1 MSPTRTRGIRERV
14 AIPADA
20 SGVTVA
26 KIIDSIEKPSDI
38 RKLSTGELSQLAT
51 EIRALILETVSKNG
65 GHLGSNLGVVELTL
79 ALHSVF
85 DSPRDKIVW
94 DVGHQC
100 YTHKILTGRRA
111 RFSELRRCGG
121 IVGFPCREESEH
133 DAYNTGHASTALSA
147 ALGMAVARDKAG
159 QNHHVIAVVGDGSL
173 TGGIALEA
181 LNQIGHLRERLI
193 IVLNYN
199 EMSISPNVGAWSKYL
214 SYLVSGQHYVRM
226 KDQAKSIL
234 RSIPKIGW
242 PLIQA
247 GRAFEE
253 LVKKTL
259 FPGLVFK
266 ELGIRYVGPIHGHN
280 IPSLVEAF
288 EMAKT
293 YDGPILIQCVTQ
305 KGKGYQ
311 PARTHPEKFHGAG
324 PFKIST
330 GEPLRREWGP
340 SFSSVFGSTM
350 IEIAKKDEKVLAITA
365 AMGEGTGLGEFSE
378 KFAGRFFDVGIAEQH
393 AVTFASGLAAS
404 GFKPVV
410 AIYST
415 FLQRAYDQVY
425 HDVCLMD
432 LPVVFALDRA
442 GIVPDDG
449 PTHQGVNDMAFLRH
463 MPNMIV
469 MAPKD
474 ENELRHM
481 LWSALA
487 YGHPASV
494 RFPKAKGLGVPL
506 DETFTVI
513 PPGTSEL
520 MKDGRDLLFAFGTMA
535 GPALAAAGEL
545 EKEGISL
552 AVVNA
557 RFVKPLDRNMI
568 LRFARP
574 GGTVV
579 TVEESIVAGG
589 AGSAVRELLDREGRF
604 DIRFKSIGLPREP
617 YPLGKADE
625 IRAKVGLDVPG
636 LIDKIKDIYRVPV
649 FSGGDERTGG

>member
-1 MSPTRTRGIRERV
+1 M
-14 AIPADA
+14 
-20 SGVTVA
+20 A
-26 KIIDSIEKPSDI
+26 KILDSIERPSDI
-38 RKLSTGELSQLAT
+38 RKLSPEELSTLAL
-51 EIRALILETVSKNG
+51 EIRSLILETVAKNG

-79 ALHSVF
+79 ALHTVF

-100 YTHKILTGRRA
+100 YTHKILTGRKDGFA
-111 RFSELRRCGG
+111 GLRRCGG
-121 IVGFPCREESEH
+121 ILGFPCREESEH
-133 DAYNTGHASTALSA
+133 DVYNTGHASTALSA
-147 ALGMAVARDKAG
+147 ALGMAVARDKAEEK
-159 QNHHVIAVVGDGSL
+159 HHVIAVVGDGSL
-173 TGGIALEA
+173 TGGVALEA
-181 LNQIGHLRERLI
+181 LNQIGHLRARLI

-199 EMSISPNVGAWSKYL
+199 EMSISANVGAWSKYL
-214 SYLVSGQHYVRM
+214 SYLVSGQPFIKI

-242 PLIQA
+242 PLIKA

-253 LVKKTL
+253 LVKKTI
-259 FPGLVFK
+259 FPGLVFT
-266 ELGIRYVGPIHGHN
+266 ELGIRYVGPVEGHS
-280 IPSLVEAF
+280 IQSLVEAL
-288 EMAKT
+288 ELAKT

-311 PARTHPEKFHGAG
+311 PARMHPEKFHGAG
-324 PFKIST
+324 PFQIST
-330 GEPLRREWGP
+330 GEPRSREWGP
-340 SFSSVFGSTM
+340 SFSSVFGDAL
-350 IEIAKKDEKVLAITA
+350 IKIARKDEKVLAITA
-365 AMGEGTGLGEFSE
+365 AMGEGTGLKLFSE
-378 KFAGRFFDVGIAEQH
+378 KLPERFFDVGIAEQH
-393 AVTFASGLAAS
+393 AVTFASGLAVS

-449 PTHQGVNDMAFLRH
+449 PTHQGINDIAYLRH
-463 MPNMIV
+463 MPHMIV

-474 ENELRHM
+474 ENELQHM
-481 LWSALA
+481 LWSALS
-487 YGHPASV
+487 YGHPTSV

-506 DETFTVI
+506 DEQLHVI
-513 PPGTSEL
+513 PPGQSEL
-520 MKDGRDLLFAFGTMA
+520 VRDGRDLLFAFGNMVA
-535 GPALAAAGEL
+535 PALEAANAL

-557 RFVKPLDRNMI
+557 RFVKPLDEEMI

-579 TVEESIVAGG
+579 TVEEGVVAGG
-589 AGSAVRELLDREGRF
+589 AGSAVRELLDKKGLF
-604 DIRFKSIGLPREP
+604 DIRFKAIGLPLEA
-617 YPLGKADE
+617 YPVGKAAE
-625 IRAKVGLDVPG
+625 IRAMVGLDVPG
-636 LIDKIKDIYRVPV
+636 LTRQIKDLYRAPLCADV
-649 FSGGDERTGG
+649 DERTRG

>member
-1 MSPTRTRGIRERV
+1 M
-14 AIPADA
+14 
-20 SGVTVA
+20 A
-26 KIIDSIEKPSDI
+26 KILDSIEQPSDI
-38 RKLSTGELSQLAT
+38 RKLSPEELSTLAL
-51 EIRALILETVSKNG
+51 EIRALILETVAKNG

-79 ALHSVF
+79 ALHTVF

-100 YTHKILTGRRA
+100 YTHKILTGRKD
-111 RFSELRRCGG
+111 RFAGLRRCGG
-121 IVGFPCREESEH
+121 ILGFPCRDESEH

-159 QNHHVIAVVGDGSL
+159 EKHHVIAVVGDGSL
-173 TGGIALEA
+173 TGGVALEA

-199 EMSISPNVGAWSKYL
+199 EMSISANVGAWSKYL

-234 RSIPKIGW
+234 RSLPKIGW
-242 PLIQA
+242 PLIKA
-247 GRAFEE
+247 ARALEE
-253 LVKKTL
+253 LVKKTI
-259 FPGLVFK
+259 FPGLVFT
-266 ELGIRYVGPIHGHN
+266 ELGIRYVGPVHGHN
-280 IPSLVEAF
+280 IQSLVEAF
-288 EMAKT
+288 EMAKM

-305 KGKGYQ
+305 KGRGYQ

-324 PFKIST
+324 PFQIST
-330 GEPLRREWGP
+330 GEPRNSEWGP
-340 SFSSVFGSTM
+340 SFSSVFGNAL
-350 IEIAKKDEKVLAITA
+350 IKIAKKDEKVLAITA
-365 AMGEGTGLGEFSE
+365 AMGEGTGLKEFSE
-378 KFAGRFFDVGIAEQH
+378 KLPERFFDVGIAEQH
-393 AVTFASGLAAS
+393 AVTFASGLAVS

-432 LPVVFALDRA
+432 LPVVFVLDRA

-449 PTHQGVNDMAFLRH
+449 PTHQGVNDIAFLRH
-463 MPNMIV
+463 MPHMIV

-474 ENELRHM
+474 ENELQHM

-494 RFPKAKGLGVPL
+494 RFPKAKGMGVPL
-506 DETFTVI
+506 DEQLLVI
-513 PPGTSEL
+513 PPGRSERI
-520 MKDGRDLLFAFGTMA
+520 KDGRDLLFAFGNMVR
-535 GPALAAAGEL
+535 PALEAANAL
-545 EKEGISL
+545 EKDGISL

-557 RFVKPLDRNMI
+557 RFVKPLDKEMI

-574 GGTVV
+574 GGTIV
-579 TVEESIVAGG
+579 TVEEGILDGG

-604 DIRFKSIGLPREP
+604 DIRFKAIGLPLEA

-625 IRAKVGLDVPG
+625 IRAMVGLDVPG
-636 LIDKIKDIYRVPV
+636 LIKQVKDLYHMPV
-649 FSGGDERTGG
+649 CSGGDERTSG

>member
-1 MSPTRTRGIRERV
+1 MT
-14 AIPADA
+14 
-20 SGVTVA
+20 
-26 KIIDSIEKPSDI
+26 KILDSIERPSDI
-38 RKLSTGELSQLAT
+38 RKLSPEELSTLAL
-51 EIRALILETVSKNG
+51 EIRALILETVAKNG

-79 ALHSVF
+79 ALHTVF

-100 YTHKILTGRRA
+100 YTHKILTGRKG
-111 RFSELRRCGG
+111 RFAGLRRCGG
-121 IVGFPCREESEH
+121 ILGFPCREESEH

-159 QNHHVIAVVGDGSL
+159 EKHHVIAVVGDGSM
-173 TGGIALEA
+173 TGGVALEA

-199 EMSISPNVGAWSKYL
+199 EMSISANVGAWSKYL
-214 SYLVSGQHYVRM
+214 SYLVSGQPFIRI

-242 PLIQA
+242 PLIKA

-253 LVKKTL
+253 LVKKTI
-259 FPGLVFK
+259 FPGLVFT
-266 ELGIRYVGPIHGHN
+266 ELGIRYVGPVEGHS
-280 IPSLVEAF
+280 IRSLVEAF
-288 EMAKT
+288 ELAKT

-311 PARTHPEKFHGAG
+311 PARTHPAKFHGAG
-324 PFKIST
+324 PFQIST
-330 GEPLRREWGP
+330 GEPRNREWGP
-340 SFSSVFGSTM
+340 SFSSVFGDAL
-350 IEIAKKDEKVLAITA
+350 IKIARKDEKVLAITA
-365 AMGEGTGLGEFSE
+365 AMGEGTGLKEFSE
-378 KFAGRFFDVGIAEQH
+378 KLPERFFDVGIAEQH
-393 AVTFASGLAAS
+393 AVTFASGLAVS

-432 LPVVFALDRA
+432 LPVVFVLDRA

-449 PTHQGVNDMAFLRH
+449 PTHQGVNDIAYLRH
-463 MPNMIV
+463 MPHMIV

-474 ENELRHM
+474 ENELQHM

-506 DETFTVI
+506 DEQLHVI
-513 PPGTSEL
+513 PPGQSEL
-520 MKDGRDLLFAFGTMA
+520 VKDGRDLLFAFGNMVR
-535 GPALAAAGEL
+535 PALEAANAL
-545 EKEGISL
+545 EKDGISL

-557 RFVKPLDRNMI
+557 RFVKPLDKEVI

-579 TVEESIVAGG
+579 TVEEGILAGG
-589 AGSAVRELLDREGRF
+589 AGSAVRELLDKEGRF
-604 DIRFKSIGLPREP
+604 DIRFKAIGLPLEA

-625 IRAKVGLDVPG
+625 IRAMVGLDVPG
-636 LIDKIKDIYRVPV
+636 LIKQVKDLYRIPLC
-649 FSGGDERTGG
+649 SGGDERTSG

>member
-1 MSPTRTRGIRERV
+1 MT
-14 AIPADA
+14 
-20 SGVTVA
+20 
-26 KIIDSIEKPSDI
+26 KILDSIERPSDI
-38 RKLSTGELSQLAT
+38 RKLSPEELSTLAL
-51 EIRALILETVSKNG
+51 EIRVLILETVAKNG

-79 ALHSVF
+79 ALHTVF

-100 YTHKILTGRRA
+100 YTHKILTGRKG
-111 RFSELRRCGG
+111 RFAGLRRCGG
-121 IVGFPCREESEH
+121 ILGFPCREESEH

-159 QNHHVIAVVGDGSL
+159 EKHHVIAVVGDGSL
-173 TGGIALEA
+173 TGGVALEA

-199 EMSISPNVGAWSKYL
+199 EMSISANVGAWSKYL
-214 SYLVSGQHYVRM
+214 SYLVSGQHYIRI

-242 PLIQA
+242 PLIKA
-247 GRAFEE
+247 GRALEE
-253 LVKKTL
+253 LVKKTI
-259 FPGLVFK
+259 FPGLVFT
-266 ELGIRYVGPIHGHN
+266 ELGIRYVGPVEGHS
-280 IPSLVEAF
+280 IRSLVEAF
-288 EMAKT
+288 ELAKT

-324 PFKIST
+324 PFQIST
-330 GEPLRREWGP
+330 GEPQKSEWGP
-340 SFSSVFGSTM
+340 SFSSVFGAAL
-350 IEIAKKDEKVLAITA
+350 IKIARKDEKVLAITA
-365 AMGEGTGLGEFSE
+365 AMGEGTGLKEFSE
-378 KFAGRFFDVGIAEQH
+378 KLPERFFDVGIAEQH
-393 AVTFASGLAAS
+393 AVTFASGLAVS

-449 PTHQGVNDMAFLRH
+449 PTHQGVNDIAYLRH
-463 MPNMIV
+463 MPHMIV

-474 ENELRHM
+474 ENELQHM
-481 LWSALA
+481 LWSALT

-506 DETFTVI
+506 DEQLHVI
-513 PPGTSEL
+513 PPGQSEL
-520 MKDGRDLLFAFGTMA
+520 VKDGRDLLFAFGNMVR
-535 GPALAAAGEL
+535 PALEAANAL
-545 EKEGISL
+545 EKDGISL

-557 RFVKPLDRNMI
+557 RFVKPLDKEVI

-579 TVEESIVAGG
+579 TVEEGILAGG
-589 AGSAVRELLDREGRF
+589 AGSAVRELLDKEGRF
-604 DIRFKSIGLPREP
+604 DIRFKAIGLPLEA

-625 IRAKVGLDVPG
+625 IRAMVGLDVPG
-636 LIDKIKDIYRVPV
+636 LIKQVKDLYRIPLC
-649 FSGGDERTGG
+649 SGGDERTSG